1 MSWKRK
7 NNKQAGNKPNTKQAM
22 LITTPK
28 SSLITKQKTT
38 STKKISTPQQ
48 ALILAERGMI
58 SRLFSKVTLANLR
71 KKNALAK
78 LKQPQDMQQGM
89 EQKMEMAF
97 RRMHHELNQRE
108 HKMELRLQE
117 VTLQN
122 QALKKRRKFLLP
134 MLFAAA
140 LAGGYMLFVLTN
152 MQNSMEGMTG
162 DISDMNG
169 HMQDM
174 SGNTASMNQ
183 SMQSLN
189 ENVDGMNGNVK
200 QMSDSIQPI
209 GEVAETATPFTKAFR
224 RLMPF

>member
-1 MSWKRK
+1 MNWNRK
-7 NNKQAGNKPNTKQAM
+7 NHKQAINKRNTKQAM
-22 LITTPK
+22 PTTPK
-28 SSLITKQKTT
+28 RSLMIKQKTVSIKKT
-38 STKKISTPQQ
+38 SAPPQE
-48 ALILAERGMI
+48 LILAKRGI
-58 SRLFSKVTLANLR
+58 INRLFAKGSLPSLR
-71 KKNALAK
+71 NKNALAK
-78 LKQPQDMQQGM
+78 LQQQQGM
-89 EQKMEMAF
+89 EKKMERAF

-122 QALKKRRKFLLP
+122 HALKKRRKFLLP

-152 MQNSMEGMTG
+152 MQNSMAGMGG
-162 DISDMNG
+162 DINTMNG

-183 SMQSLN
+183 SMQTLN
-189 ENVDGMNGNVK
+189 ENVESMNGNVK

-209 GEVAETATPFTKAFR
+209 GEVANTATPFTKAFR
-224 RLMPF
+224 NLMPF